1 MPKLSSF
8 ARTFGVVALFV
19 VTAIAGT
26 VGGVL
31 FAFAGDL
38 PQISAL
44 DDYSPGTITRVL
56 GRDGSVVGEFA
67 TERRVIVTYDQIP
80 VVLRNAIISSEDAD
94 FFSHSGIDVKA
105 IAAMGIRR
113 LVGLQRRGGAS
124 TITQQLARKLFL
136 TDEVTYERK
145 IKEWLLAIQ
154 IDKRYTKQE
163 IL

>member
-67 TERRVIVTYDQIP
+67 TERREVITHAQIP
-80 VVLRNAIISSEDAD
+80 VVLKQAIMAAEDAD
-94 FFSHSGIDVKA
+94 FNRHIG
-105 IAAMGIRR
+105 
-113 LVGLQRRGGAS
+113 
-124 TITQQLARKLFL
+124 
-136 TDEVTYERK
+136 
-145 IKEWLLAIQ
+145 
-154 IDKRYTKQE
+154 
-163 IL
+163 